1 MKASWFEA
9 VLLAGIVLLVALNMA
24 SRAMMETAVKGLLG
38 Q

>member
-9 VLLAGIVLLVALNMA
+9 VLLAGIVLLVAMA
-24 SRAMMETAVKGLLG
+24 VASKVMLEAAAKVIG

>member
-9 VLLAGIVLLVALNMA
+9 VLLAGIVLLVAMA
-24 SRAMMETAVKGLLG
+24 AASKVMLEAAAKVIG